1 MGCERRLCDWVC
13 NNVVGF
19 YVDFGNSDVNNV
31 SYFVNCFI
39 FNLYSVVF
47 LVVN

>member
-1 MGCERRLCDWVC
+1 MGRERRLRDRAR
-13 NNVVGF
+13 NNVAGF
-19 YVDFGNSDVNNV
+19 YADFGNSDVNNV
-31 SYFVNCFI
+31 SYFVNRFI